1 MITIWYCLSCLNL
14 ESFLD
19 LFYYDYQEP
28 LNLKHS
34 LFFRTIGWEDVIGS
48 RTNTQMYVV
57 NALFIEDGPTFPMN
71 GALLYG
77 FISLYILFMILIN
90 LIYSFGW
97 PYHLRTVSYQ
107 RWYNNIDYIIGKNL
121 HTHRPKLRILL
132 QHSVMCKSY
141 FLLFFT
147 LFKQNGK

>member
-1 MITIWYCLSCLNL
+1 
-14 ESFLD
+14 
-19 LFYYDYQEP
+19 
-28 LNLKHS
+28 
-34 LFFRTIGWEDVIGS
+34 
-48 RTNTQMYVV
+48 MYVV

-97 PYHLRTVSYQ
+97 PYHLRKVIRDDITILIISQ
-107 RWYNNIDYIIGKNL
+107 QGITINIDYITAGKNL
-121 HTHRPKLRILL
+121 HAHRPKLRILL
-132 QHSVMCKSY
+132 QHSVMCTSY